1 MPLIDNIICLANSK
15 KHSGRCI
22 AGKTRLANGTWAWVR
37 PVGVTSSKE
46 ITEADR
52 QYGDGSRAQVLD
64 VIGIQIQG
72 KDAHPYQ
79 KENVVIDNGHYWIKR
94 GSFPQTDLQSLT
106 DAPTTLWENGNST
119 IHGINDRV
127 SGSLLSQHR
136 DTLFFIAV
144 GDVEISVAAEG
155 SNYGNNKL
163 SARAA
168 FTYNGVRYA
177 LKITDP
183 ELEQRYIA
191 RGAGNHDAPE
201 LGYFTVSLSEPF
213 NGDAYK
219 LIAAAF

>member
-1 MPLIDNIICLANSK
+1 MQMIDNMVCLANSK

-22 AGKTRLANGTWAWVR
+22 AGKTRLANGAWSWVR
-37 PVGVTSSKE
+37 PVGVTSSRE

-52 QYGDGSRAQVLD
+52 QYADGSRAQVLD
-64 VIGIQIQG
+64 VIGMPIQRQ
-72 KDAHPYQ
+72 DAHPYQ
-79 KENVVIDNGHYWIKR
+79 KENIVIDNGLYWIKR
-94 GSFPQTDLQSLT
+94 GSFPRTDLQSLT

-136 DTLFFIAV
+136 DTLFFIPV
-144 GDVEISVAAEG
+144 GGVNIFVAAES

-168 FTYNGVRYA
+168 FTYNGDQYS

-183 ELEQRYIA
+183 ELEQRYVS

-201 LGYFTVSLSEPF
+201 ISYFTVSLSEPF